1 MSCTCPAP
9 CDTCPPL
16 TDDTEA
22 DAEYRATTHLFT
34 KTTGR
39 GRNPRP
45 ALTGHARPNR
55 SMP

>member
-16 TDDTEA
+16 ADDTEA
-22 DAEYRATTHLFT
+22 DAEYRNTRHLCT

-45 ALTGHARPNR
+45 A
-55 SMP
+55 